1 MDCLAS
7 AAARRRD
14 RGLAPSARFDEGVA
28 KRPELDDEV
37 STPFV
42 VVVVVVVA

>member
-14 RGLAPSARFDEGVA
+14 RGLAPSARFDKGVA
-28 KRPELDDEV
+28 NGPEVEDEI

-42 VVVVVVVA
+42 VVDKVA